1 VSPLELGDRKGVRVR
16 QLQVVGVSDDGRR
29 LLLAPSADGRAT
41 HSVELDRRVERALRG
56 QPIEVGGQVASDLS
70 PKEIQARLRAGLS
83 VEQVA
88 REAGVPIGKVE
99 RYAGPVLS
107 EREQVLDGA
116 RTATMTRPRGGSSKL
131 PLGASIDA
139 NLNAQV
145 YARPDTGE
153 WSAYRVPDGTWV
165 VTYDVTVRGRRRRAE
180 WAHHPAAREVTALNT
195 YATQLGFVE
204 SARAAKAA
212 KSAPKPAAKPA
223 AKGATKPAAKP
234 ATKWAAKAVTKTV
247 AKAPTRA
254 GARPGVRV
262 AAKPAVKAAPRA
274 TPKNVRRT
282 S

>member
-1 VSPLELGDRKGVRVR
+1 VR

-41 HSVELDRRVERALRG
+41 HSVDLDRRVERALRG
-56 QPIEVGGQVASDLS
+56 QPIEDGGQVASDLS

-131 PLGASIDA
+131 PLGAAIDA

-153 WSAYRVPDGTWV
+153 WSAYRGPDGTWV

-195 YATQLGFVE
+195 YASQLGFVE
-204 SARAAKAA
+204 SARAAKPAANPAA
-212 KSAPKPAAKPA
+212 KPATKPATKPAAKPA
-223 AKGATKPAAKP
+223 AKP
-234 ATKWAAKAVTKTV
+234 ATKRAAKAVTKTV
-247 AKAPTRA
+247 AKAAAKA
-254 GARPGVRV
+254 GARPGARV
-262 AAKPAVKAAPRA
+262 TAKPAAKAAPRA